1 MKHNYRL
8 FLIATPVFLLIA
20 VFSYAYILHH
30 SDLEEKLRLY
40 KDGLKAVKSRDNPF
54 YPQASLDYYDS
65 LLAAHTE
72 RSRGVELAQYYR
84 SLALLQVGREKEAIE
99 ALQHLIG
106 SDRIGGTDPR
116 NAYLQKLQALAYL
129 RLGERNNCV
138 GNHME
143 GSCVYPIQGD
153 GVYTDPYATQKAI
166 TVYEEM
172 LRSDPQNLE
181 ARWLLNIAYMT
192 IGTYPRAVPK
202 DLLIP
207 NLDRDSSGV
216 AVNPFKNVAGELGLS
231 DAWSLAGGVIVD
243 DFDNDGNLDIVTST
257 WDLEQSM
264 HYYHNNGDG
273 TFTDRSRASGL
284 DAIKGGLNLLQADYN
299 NDGYT
304 DILVLR
310 GAWMRELGMQPKTL
324 LRNNGDGTFTDV
336 TVESGILSFGPTQA
350 ATWADFNN
358 DGWLD
363 LFIGQENT
371 NPGKSLH
378 ASQLYINNHDGTF
391 TEVGAQAGCQWLA
404 FIKGVTS
411 GDYNRDGWP
420 DIFISGY
427 DGQKILLRNKGIP
440 GKIPQFEN
448 VTRAA
453 GLARTATYTF
463 PTWFF
468 DYDNDGWP
476 DILACGY
483 AYRGGMAATAAAEA
497 LNQLPPDASK
507 IYLYHNNHDGTF
519 TDVTDTMGL
528 DKPVFAMGAN
538 FGDIDND
545 GWPDMYLGTGNPDFA
560 SLVPNRMF
568 KNIGGKRFADITVA
582 ARVGNLQK
590 GHGISFAD
598 IDNDGDQDIFVRMGG
613 AYPADGYFN
622 SLYLNPGQDTCNNW
636 INVLLRGTKANR
648 SAIGAEIE
656 CRITE
661 NGVKRSVFMDV
672 NSGGSFGCN
681 PLRKEIGIGRAKKI
695 DELVIR
701 WPGSGTV
708 QVFHDIAPRQF
719 LSIGEGSDGPVILDI
734 KPLQLRLKDGPG
746 MPMPMIGCGPS
757 INATLPKP
765 DPAPAE
771 QKRSPR

>member
-1 MKHNYRL
+1 MKLSRTIIIVIPIL
-8 FLIATPVFLLIA
+8 LLVAT
-20 VFSYAYILHH
+20 FSYAYILRH
-30 SDLEEKLRLY
+30 SNLEEKLRLY
-40 KDGLKAVKSRDNPF
+40 KEGLKVVKTHDNPF
-54 YPQASLDYYDS
+54 YPQATVDYYDS
-65 LLAAHTE
+65 ILAVHTE
-72 RSRGVELAQYYR
+72 GGRGVELAQYYR
-84 SLALLQVGREKEAIE
+84 SLALLQAGREKDAID
-99 ALQHLIG
+99 ALQRLIWSG
-106 SDRIGGTDPR
+106 QIGELDPR
-116 NAYLQKLQALAYL
+116 YAHIQKLIAMSWL
-129 RLGERNNCV
+129 RLGERNNCI

-143 GSCVYPIQGD
+143 GSCIYPIQGN

-166 TVYEEM
+166 TVYEDM
-172 LRSDPQNLE
+172 LRREPQNFE
-181 ARWLLNIAYMT
+181 ARWLLNIAFMT

-202 DLLIP
+202 NLLIP
-207 NLDRDSSGV
+207 NLDKDSSGV

-231 DAWSLAGGVIVD
+231 DARSEAGGAIVD
-243 DFDNDGNLDIVTST
+243 DFDNDGNLDIVTSS

-273 TFTDRSRASGL
+273 TFADRSVAAGL
-284 DAIKGGLNLLQADYN
+284 DAIKGGLNIIQADYN

-310 GAWMRELGMQPKTL
+310 GAWMGELGMQPKTL

-350 ATWADFNN
+350 GTWADFNN

-363 LFIGQENT
+363 LFIGQET
-371 NPGKSLH
+371 TDIFKSPH

-391 TEVGAQAGCQWLA
+391 TEVAGQAGCEWIA
-404 FIKGVTS
+404 FMKGVTS
-411 GDYNRDGWP
+411 DDYNRDGWP

-453 GLARTATYTF
+453 GLAGSTYTF

-483 AYRGGMAATAAAEA
+483 SFRGGMATIAAQEA
-497 LNQLPPDASK
+497 LNRLPPDASK

-519 TDVTDTMGL
+519 TDVTDSMGL
-528 DKPVFAMGAN
+528 NKPVFGMGAN

-568 KNIGGKRFADITVA
+568 KNIGGKRFADISIA

-598 IDNDGDQDIFVRMGG
+598 IDNDGDQDIFARVGG
-613 AYPADGYFN
+613 AYRADGFFN

-636 INVLLRGTKANR
+636 ISVLLRGTKANR

-695 DELVIR
+695 DELIIR
-701 WPGSGTV
+701 WPGPAKGSAGAGLRTE
-708 QVFHDIAPRQF
+708 QVFRNIAPRQF
-719 LSIGEGSDGPVILDI
+719 LLVEEGNPYPVTQAI
-734 KPLQLRLKDGPG
+734 KPLNLRLKEGPG
-746 MPMPMIGCGPS
+746 MPMKMVSCGPS
-757 INATLPKP
+757 K
-765 DPAPAE
+765 
-771 QKRSPR
+771 

>member
-1 MKHNYRL
+1 MKVNYRL
-8 FLIATPVFLLIA
+8 FFIVTPIVSLVA
-20 VFSYAYILHH
+20 VFSYAYIVRH
-30 SDLEEKLRLY
+30 SDFEEKLRLY
-40 KDGLKAVKSRDNPF
+40 KEGLKPVKTRENPF
-54 YPQASLDYYDS
+54 YPQAKLDYYDS
-65 LLAAHTE
+65 VLAVHTDGG
-72 RSRGVELAQYYR
+72 RGIQLMQYYR
-84 SLALLQVGREKEAIE
+84 SAALLETGREKDAIDVLE
-99 ALQHLIG
+99 GLLREG
-106 SDRIGGTDPR
+106 RISGADPR
-116 NAYLQKLQALAYL
+116 FTPIEKLLGMAYL

-138 GNHME
+138 GNHMDA
-143 GSCVYPIQGD
+143 SCIYPIQGD

-166 TVYEEM
+166 EAYEEM
-172 LRSDPQNLE
+172 LRMNPRDLE

-192 IGTYPRAVPK
+192 IGTYPRAVPRE
-202 DLLIP
+202 LLIP
-207 NLDRDSSGV
+207 GMDKDSSGV
-216 AVNPFKNVAGELGLS
+216 AVNPFRNVAGELGLGE
-231 DAWSLAGGVIVD
+231 ARGEAGGAIVD
-243 DFDNDGNLDIVTST
+243 DFDNDGNLDLVTSS
-257 WDLEQSM
+257 WDLEQPM

-273 TFTDRSRASGL
+273 TFTDRSKESGL
-284 DAIKGGLNLLQADYN
+284 EDIKGGLNLLQADFN

-336 TVESGILSFGPTQA
+336 TVESGILSYGPTQA

-363 LFIGQENT
+363 LFIGQET
-371 NPGKSLH
+371 TQPDKFPH
-378 ASQLYINNHDGTF
+378 PSQLYINNHDGTF
-391 TEVGAQAGCQWLA
+391 TEVAAQAGAQWIA
-404 FIKGVTS
+404 FMKGVTS

-420 DIFISGY
+420 DIYISGY
-427 DGQKILLRNKGIP
+427 DGQKILLRNKAIP

-453 GLARTATYTF
+453 GLDKYASYTF

-476 DILACGY
+476 DLFACGY
-483 AYRGGMAATAAAEA
+483 AYQGGMAVNAAAEA
-497 LNQLPPDASK
+497 LGQLPPNSSK
-507 IYLYHNNHDGTF
+507 MYLYHNNHDGTF
-519 TDVTDTMGL
+519 TDVTDSMGL

-568 KNIGGKRFADITVA
+568 KNMGGKRFVDITAA

-590 GHGISFAD
+590 GHGVSFAD
-598 IDNDGDQDIFVRMGG
+598 IDNDGDQDIFTRVGG
-613 AYPADGYFN
+613 AYASDGFFN

-636 INVLLRGTKANR
+636 ISVLLRGTKANR
-648 SAIGAEIE
+648 SAIGAQIE

-661 NGVKRSVFMDV
+661 NGVRRSVFMDV

-681 PLRKEIGIGRAKKI
+681 PLRKEIGIGRARKI

-701 WPGSGTV
+701 WPGSGAQ
-708 QVFHDIAPRQF
+708 QVFRDVAPRQF
-719 LSIGEGSDGPVILDI
+719 LLIEEGSDRLVTQAV
-734 KPLQLRLKDGPG
+734 KPLVLRLKDGPG
-746 MPMPMIGCGPS
+746 VPMKMMSCGP
-757 INATLPKP
+757 TK
-765 DPAPAE
+765 
-771 QKRSPR
+771 

>member
-1 MKHNYRL
+1 MNRKYRL
-8 FLIATPVFLLIA
+8 FLIVTPILFLIA
-20 VFSYAYILHH
+20 IFSYAYIVRH
-30 SDLEEKLRLY
+30 SDFEEKLRLY
-40 KDGLKAVKSRDNPF
+40 KEGLKPVKTHDNPF
-54 YPQASLDYYDS
+54 CPEASLDYYDS
-65 LLAAHTE
+65 LLAAHPE
-72 RSRGVELAQYYR
+72 RSRGTEMAEYYR
-84 SLALLQVGREKEAIE
+84 ALALLQAGREKEAID
-99 ALQHLIG
+99 ALKRLTRDANIG
-106 SDRIGGTDPR
+106 ETDPR
-116 NAYLQKLQALAYL
+116 FVHIEKLTAMSWL
-129 RLGERNNCV
+129 RLGERNNCI

-143 GSCVYPIQGD
+143 GSCIYPVRGD
-153 GVYTDPYATQKAI
+153 AVYTDPYATQKAI
-166 TVYEEM
+166 ATYEDM
-172 LRSDPQNLE
+172 LHRDPRNLE

-207 NLDRDSSGV
+207 NLDKDSSGV

-231 DAWSLAGGVIVD
+231 DDRSEAGGVIVD
-243 DFDNDGNLDIVTST
+243 DFDNDGNLDIITSS

-273 TFTDRSRASGL
+273 SFTDCSKTSGL
-284 DAIKGGLNLLQADYN
+284 DAIKGGLNLIQADYN
-299 NDGYT
+299 NDGFT

-310 GAWMRELGMQPKTL
+310 GAWMREMGMQPKTL

-363 LFIGQENT
+363 LFIGQET
-371 NPGKSLH
+371 TDPVKAPH

-391 TEVGAQAGCQWLA
+391 TEVAAQAGCEWIA
-404 FIKGVTS
+404 FMKGVAS

-420 DIFISGY
+420 DVFISGY

-453 GLARTATYTF
+453 GLARSATYTF

-483 AYRGGMAATAAAEA
+483 AYQGGMAATAAQEA
-497 LNQLPPDASK
+497 LKQLSSDASK

-519 TDVTDTMGL
+519 TDVTDSMGL
-528 DKPVFAMGAN
+528 NKPVFAMGAN

-545 GWPDMYLGTGNPDFA
+545 GWPDMYLGTGNPDFS

-568 KNIGGKRFADITVA
+568 KNIGGKRFADITIA

-590 GHGISFAD
+590 GHGVSFAD
-598 IDNDGDQDIFVRMGG
+598 IDNDGDQDIFTRIGG
-613 AYPADGYFN
+613 AYAADGFFN

-636 INVLLRGTKANR
+636 ISMLLKGSKTNR
-648 SAIGAEIE
+648 SAIGAQIE

-672 NSGGSFGCN
+672 NSGGSFGAN
-681 PLRKEIGIGRAKKI
+681 PLCREIGIGRAKKI
-695 DELVIR
+695 DELIIR
-701 WPGSGTV
+701 WPGAGTGTVAGSGAASGTV
-708 QVFHDIAPRQF
+708 SGTEQVFHDIAPRQF
-719 LSIGEGSDGPVILDI
+719 LLIEEGRPTPVVQTI
-734 KPLQLRLKDGPG
+734 KPLKLRLKDGPG
-746 MPMPMIGCGPS
+746 MPMKMVSCGPS
-757 INATLPKP
+757 K
-765 DPAPAE
+765 
-771 QKRSPR
+771 